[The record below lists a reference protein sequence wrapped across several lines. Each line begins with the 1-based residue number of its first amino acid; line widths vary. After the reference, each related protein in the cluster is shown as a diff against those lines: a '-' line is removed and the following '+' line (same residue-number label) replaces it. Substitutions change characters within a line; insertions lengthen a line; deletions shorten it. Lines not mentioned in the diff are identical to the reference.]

1 MSKKKIYKFKK
12 SLPIS
17 CLCSIYFNTKME
29 EFSLSLKSLLFQKY
43 IPNQIIVVVDG
54 PIKKNLEK
62 YLEKLTKKNKLIRV
76 IRFKK
81 NQGLGKALNLGLKY
95 CDNDIVARFD
105 SDDINL
111 KRRLEIQYKYLI
123 DNPEI
128 DILGSYIEEF
138 KIDENTIFSRLKK
151 VPSSNKSIYK
161 IMDFRNPLNHPSII
175 FKKKKILNSGS
186 YISIQF
192 FEDYHLWLRCRLKNL
207 HFHNLKIPLVAMKRE
222 DSTTRRHGLNY
233 AYCEFEF
240 IKSCIK
246 LNMISHKFIFF
257 YLIRLLI
264 RLIPK
269 DILEYLFKFDFRR
282 TNFSQNNKLTKYIKN
297 LNIYTF

>member
-12 SLPIS
+12 FLPIS
-17 CLCSIYFNTKME
+17 CLCSIYLNTKME

-54 PIKKNLEK
+54 PIKINLEK
-62 YLEKLTKKNKLIRV
+62 FIKKIRKKNKLIKV

-111 KRRLEIQYKYLI
+111 KGRLEIQYKYLKE
-123 DNPEI
+123 NPEI

-138 KIDENTIFSRLKK
+138 KKEKNAFFSRLKK

-161 IMDFRNPLNHPSII
+161 TMNFRNPLNHPSVI
-175 FKKKKILNSGS
+175 FKKRKILNCGS
-186 YISIQF
+186 YISTQF

-207 HFHNLKIPLVAMKRE
+207 HFQNLNIPLVAMKRE
-222 DSTTRRHGLNY
+222 NSTTRRHGLNY
-233 AYCEFEF
+233 AYYEFEF

-246 LNMISHKFIFF
+246 FKIIPDKFIFF

-269 DILEYLFKFDFRR
+269 IFLELLFKFDSKR
-282 TNFSQNNKLTKYIKN
+282 THFSQNNKLRKYIKN